1 MDWRIKYG
9 VHHTIGEIIV
19 RIKGMTLE
27 MFHAQVASAAQ
38 TSSINQQ
45 IAEYVSE
52 HYREASFMTAS
63 ELAHAIGVS
72 QASITRFSVAMGFS
86 GFADFVRTL
95 QGLVR
100 EQWHTPERA
109 VYVHSE
115 WPGQKDLL
123 VEQEIQNLEGLPDLV
138 ADNHVRDMAKAIVSA
153 KRVVLAGA
161 RASST
166 IIPYA
171 AYFLSKVKDGVEV
184 ATPHTPL
191 WETFGLQADPN
202 SLVVA
207 WVFPRYPES
216 LMTWL
221 ERLRQQDIPIAA
233 FTDRWV
239 SPAVQLADPVI
250 VVPVASASLFDSYAA
265 AFVLTNYIIRRVA
278 ALSPGLQPR
287 LEALEA
293 RDQANHAF
301 WNRPSSK

>member
-1 MDWRIKYG
+1 MAYPN
-9 VHHTIGEIIV
+9 TAFTNTLGEIIV
-19 RIKGMTLE
+19 RTKGMTLE
-27 MFHAQVASAAQ
+27 MFHAQVAAAAQ

-86 GFADFVRTL
+86 GFTDFVRTL

-100 EQWHTPERA
+100 EQWNTPERA

-115 WPGQKDLL
+115 WAGKKDLL
-123 VEQEIQNLEGLPDLV
+123 VEQEIQNLEGLPELV
-138 ADNHVRDMAKAIVSA
+138 SDSHVEAVARAIVSA
-153 KRVVLAGA
+153 KRVILAGA

-171 AYFLSKVKDGVEV
+171 AYFLSKVKDGVEI
-184 ATPHTPL
+184 ATPNTPL
-191 WETFGLQADPN
+191 WETFGLDPDPE

-207 WVFPRYPES
+207 WVFPRYPEA
-216 LMTWL
+216 LVTWL
-221 ERLRQQDIPIAA
+221 ERLRQQHIPVAA

-239 SPAVQLADPVI
+239 SPAVQLADPVV

-265 AFVLTNYIIRRVA
+265 AFVLMNYIIRQVA
-278 ALSPGLQPR
+278 ALTPGLKQR

-293 RDQANHAF
+293 REQANHAF
-301 WNRPSSK
+301 WNRPNAK

>member
-1 MDWRIKYG
+1 M
-9 VHHTIGEIIV
+9 V
-19 RIKGMTLE
+19 RTKPITLE
-27 MFHAQVASAAQ
+27 TFHAQVAAAAQ

-86 GFADFVRTL
+86 GFTDFVRTL

-100 EQWHTPERA
+100 EEWHTPERA

-115 WPGQKDLL
+115 WAGQKDLL
-123 VEQEIQNLEGLPDLV
+123 VEQEIQNLEGLPDLM
-138 ADNHVRDMAKAIVSA
+138 ADSHVEAMAKAIASA
-153 KRVVLAGA
+153 KRVILAGA

-171 AYFLSKVKDGVEV
+171 AYFLSKVKDGVEM
-184 ATPHTPL
+184 ATPNTPV
-191 WETFGLQADPN
+191 WETFGLDPDPD

-207 WVFPRYPES
+207 WVFPRYPLS
-216 LMTWL
+216 LVTWL
-221 ERLRQQDIPIAA
+221 ERLRRQNIQVAA

-239 SPAVQLADPVI
+239 SPAVHLADPVV

-265 AFVLTNYIIRRVA
+265 PFVLINYIIRQVA
-278 ALSPGLQPR
+278 ALTPGLQQR

-301 WNRPSSK
+301 WNRPNSK